1 MSPSC
6 QTSSTD
12 GTAASTA
19 SSAAR
24 FAWMSE
30 STATRTDRRV
40 SRTVRSERTAPA
52 LGRITGISHVDR
64 AVTRDDDQAVA
75 VEPGDARFDDLWPS
89 GAQRPERPVGG
100 VELLD
105 HGAPL
110 PRDQHAAGAHQ

>member
-12 GTAASTA
+12 GTAARTA

-30 STATRTDRRV
+30 STATRTDGRV
-40 SRTVRSERTAPA
+40 SRTVRSERTVPA

-64 AVTRDDDQAVA
+64 AVARDDDQAMA
-75 VEPGDARFDDLWPS
+75 VEPGDARVDDLRPA
-89 GAQRPERPVGG
+89 GAQRPEGAAGG

-110 PRDQHAAGAHQ
+110 PCDQDA